1 MEITFLQIILYV
13 LGAVLLVTLIVLAI
27 KLVYSVN
34 RINSILDSV
43 ERKMRTVDKAFNAID
58 RVVDSLSIASDRIVD
73 KVASLVGRV
82 FNGKRKNKKEK
93 ENI

>member
-93 ENI
+93 EDI

>member
-73 KVASLVGRV
+73 RVASLVGRV

-93 ENI
+93 EDI